1 MSINEGLLSK
11 FARKLNLTSG
21 KKVIG
26 NFKERLAE
34 KKITTEIDEYG
45 NVEYFFNGQR
55 IPDGELGTKELHV
68 IYLEDGN
75 YYNKNNG
82 AKMDSNALRKI
93 DDWIVYCNETATKS
107 GIARSIG
114 GVDEINRVEKINN
127 LIKSLSAVKD
137 EKAYIE
143 TRRKIFLQVSD
154 LDSKPTKEYEKVPTK
169 NSLFTKIGGAATHKE
184 PDSGLSL

>member
-1 MSINEGLLSK
+1 MSISEGLLSK

-68 IYLEDGN
+68 VYLEDGN

-82 AKMDSNALRKI
+82 AKMDANALRKI
-93 DDWIVYCNETATKS
+93 DDWIIYCNETAQKS

-114 GVDEINRVEKINN
+114 GVDEINRIEKINS
-127 LIKSLSAVKD
+127 LIKSLSAVQD
-137 EKAYIE
+137 EKYIE
-143 TRRKIFLQVSD
+143 SRRKTFLQVSD
-154 LDSKPTKEYEKVPTK
+154 SDSQPAKKYPEVSTK
-169 NSLFTKIGGAATHKE
+169 NSLFTKIGGATPHKE
-184 PDSGLSL
+184 IDTGLSL